1 MAPHPIPQNHPLPN
15 PEVQD
20 RFKRRLQTP
29 GQLAPTPRSR
39 KIQILSWALSIG
51 NNPILFLEKK
61 LLRFFNLYTLC
72 LLFCVFIQGSVAT
85 LFCLLI
91 LVQKEIVIPL

>member
-29 GQLAPTPRSR
+29 GQLAPTPRAR

-51 NNPILFLEKK
+51 LSGYIVLFADFGSERNCYTPIREWFKQKKNSFWSLSEQEKK
-61 LLRFFNLYTLC
+61 DLKE
-72 LLFCVFIQGSVAT
+72 QGK
-85 LFCLLI
+85 L
-91 LVQKEIVIPL
+91 